1 MSRKAA
7 AITILSILLCG
18 STAVAQSTRWFHVNV
33 QSGGPDGERVSVN
46 IPLKLVETVLP
57 MIEQKEFVQGEIEL
71 DELPLTVN
79 QMREIWRT
87 LQTEGD
93 FELASI
99 KDKDVNL
106 RIYKEGDF
114 LHVRSNENAKDK
126 ISINIPAAVVD
137 ALLSGESDELNIT
150 AAVKMLTQ
158 SDVDEIA
165 RIEDGEDTVR
175 VWVDSNASLD

>member
-7 AITILSILLCG
+7 AITILSIILCG
-18 STAVAQSTRWFHVNV
+18 TAAFAQSTRWFHVNV
-33 QSGGPDGERVSVN
+33 QSGGSDGERVSVN

-57 MIEQKEFVQGEIEL
+57 MIENKEFAEGKIEL
-71 DELPLTVN
+71 DEIPLTVN

-93 FELASI
+93 FDLASI
-99 KDKDVNL
+99 KDEDVSL
-106 RIYKEGDF
+106 RIYKEGDW
-114 LHVRSNENAKDK
+114 LHVRSEEDAEDK

-137 ALLSGESDELNIT
+137 ALLSGEGDELNIT
-150 AAVKMLTQ
+150 AAVKMLAQ
-158 SDVDEIA
+158 SNVDEIA

-175 VWVDSNASLD
+175 VWIDSSASLD